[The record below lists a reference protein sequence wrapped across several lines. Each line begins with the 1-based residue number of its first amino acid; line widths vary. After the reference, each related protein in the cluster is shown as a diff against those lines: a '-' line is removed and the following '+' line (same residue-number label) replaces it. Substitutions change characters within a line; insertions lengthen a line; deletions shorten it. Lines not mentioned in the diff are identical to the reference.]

1 MSADNFGICP
11 RCHEQYEKDL
21 IALDEKVTESYGKVT
36 PEEYIRLKSELAQLE
51 EKEEPTTL
59 REDYEQGV
67 IEGEYY
73 LRYSGHCSKCGWEY
87 EKKIDEKVY
96 P

>member
-1 MSADNFGICP
+1 MSADNWAVCP

-21 IALDEKVTESYGKVT
+21 A
-36 PEEYIRLKSELAQLE
+36 ALE

-59 REDYEQGV
+59 REDYEQG
-67 IEGEYY
+67 IMDGEYY
-73 LRYSGHCSKCGWEY
+73 LRYSALCSKCGWEY
-87 EKKIDEKVY
+87 NKKIDEKVY